1 MKKTTIV
8 ALLLLLLPNVFAQG
22 KRPDYGLPAGAR
34 VIEVESLA
42 ASGHPNRAM
51 VLWMANPKQY
61 PNSIEPDEPYTCPVE
76 TRGSF
81 YSGPTRV
88 SLMDAKTNRIINTV
102 KILLE
107 DRDDNDTLDIPY
119 AIRKGRYYE
128 VEGKPDRIG
137 EMKAHVLA
145 LRDYNGDGKALE
157 FALFDAIACMGL
169 PTTLVGYSEAQDKVI
184 QYPASM
190 EVVYGGERTTEMINW
205 VDYLFSQKPV
215 SPGYWKYEIDYRGRG
230 GSLDKY
236 EIRYNPKAERFEG
249 RLIIQADQ

>member
-1 MKKTTIV
+1 MKRLTII
-8 ALLLLLLPNVFAQG
+8 ALMLFLLPGVFAQKKG
-22 KRPDYGLPAGAR
+22 PDYGLPAGAR
-34 VIEVESLA
+34 VVEIQSLA
-42 ASGHPNRAM
+42 AGGHAERAI
-51 VLWMANPKQY
+51 VLWMVSPKEY
-61 PNSIEPDEPYTCPVE
+61 PSNVEPDEPYTCPVE

-88 SLMDAKTNRIINTV
+88 SLMDTKTNKIINTV

-107 DRDDNDTLDIPY
+107 DRDDNDSLDIPY

-128 VEGKPDRIG
+128 VEGQPDKSGESKARI
-137 EMKAHVLA
+137 LA
-145 LRDYNGDGKALE
+145 LKDYNGDGKALE

-169 PTTLVGYSEAQDKVI
+169 PTTLIGYSEAQDKVI
-184 QYPASM
+184 QYTASI
-190 EVVYGGERTTEMINW
+190 EVVHGEERATETINW

-236 EIRYNPKAERFEG
+236 EIRYNAKAKRFEG
-249 RLIIQADQ
+249 KLTIQVDQ